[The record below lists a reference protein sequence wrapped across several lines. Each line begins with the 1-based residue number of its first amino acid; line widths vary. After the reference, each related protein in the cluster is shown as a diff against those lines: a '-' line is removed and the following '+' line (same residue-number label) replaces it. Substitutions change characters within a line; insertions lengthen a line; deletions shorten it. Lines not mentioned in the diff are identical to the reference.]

1 MVCGDHDSTVSGF
14 REDLLFCLF
23 RFHGLA
29 IGDAGAMA
37 TAEAIADRVIE
48 ALAADGSATGSRS
61 RADRPPRLT
70 PLKGAAT
77 AASTAALR
85 RHGRPVDASCGCS

>member
-1 MVCGDHDSTVSGF
+1 MVCGDHDPAVSGF
-14 REDLLFCLF
+14 REDLFFCLF

-29 IGDAGAMA
+29 IGDAGALA
-37 TAEAIADRVIE
+37 TAEAIADHVVE
-48 ALAADGSATGSRS
+48 ALTANGSAAGPRS
-61 RADRPPRLT
+61 RAGRVPRLA

-85 RHGRPVDASCGCS
+85 RHARPVDASCGCS